1 MKQSNFFFS
10 SIPNYMEDVEAILFQ
25 VDEGKMIILDTGTS
39 NDIVFDADVFNIKA
53 TGEEYSM
60 LTATSDDMISSELFP
75 IDTELELY
83 EGVNLVLQN
92 PVLHINKSLSELG
105 IVALIGLETLK
116 YYGLI
121 VDFGSN
127 SVYVK

>member
-10 SIPNYMEDVEAILFQ
+10 SIPNYMEDVEAILFK

-39 NDIVFDADVFNIKA
+39 NDIVFDADVFKIKV

-105 IVALIGLETLK
+105 IVGLVGLETLK
-116 YYGLI
+116 YYDLI
-121 VDFGSN
+121 IDFGSN

>member
-39 NDIVFDADVFNIKA
+39 NDIVFDADVFKIKV

-105 IVALIGLETLK
+105 IVGLVGLETLK